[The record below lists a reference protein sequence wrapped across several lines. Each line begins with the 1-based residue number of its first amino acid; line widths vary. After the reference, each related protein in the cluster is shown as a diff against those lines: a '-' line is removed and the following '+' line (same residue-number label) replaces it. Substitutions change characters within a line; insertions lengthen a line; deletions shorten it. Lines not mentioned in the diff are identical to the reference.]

1 MGNASCAGQLSRL
14 RYHPVTHHHLAGRG
28 PVLPQSGSRKPSAC
42 RLPSRPTHV
51 LKVNWPPADAQ
62 RAALCPHALAG
73 CPACLLSSHCV
84 QFQTF
89 PSIVNTDSIKTQPVR
104 RSADA
109 PSLGGPG
116 TLPHAQGRASP
127 PLRHQPQRLHL
138 HTRSTHPF
146 PESSPLYMRI
156 EMAHM
161 ET

>member
-14 RYHPVTHHHLAGRG
+14 RRHPVTHHHLAGRG
-28 PVLPQSGSRKPSAC
+28 PVLPQSGSRKPSASW
-42 RLPSRPTHV
+42 LPRRPTHV

-104 RSADA
+104 RSVPCRAWDAA
-109 PSLGGPG
+109 PSYPTHMDEQVHHSG
-116 TLPHAQGRASP
+116 TSP
-127 PLRHQPQRLHL
+127 SAC
-138 HTRSTHPF
+138 TSTHNPLTPF
-146 PESSPLYMRI
+146 QKVLPCI
-156 EMAHM
+156 
-161 ET
+161 